1 MTILELMETCVYIVY
16 IYISRFDHATSMV
29 YVHDETAYPVDLG
42 APELRKL
49 CGGALWDEARVVD
62 EQWEH
67 HVKHLQKIKV
77 PQSTVGICWYMLVW
91 YIR

>member
-1 MTILELMETCVYIVY
+1 
-16 IYISRFDHATSMV
+16 MV

-77 PQSTVGICWYMLVW
+77 PQSTVGICWYGISDRIYIKIPLLVQKTEDCSTNHW
-91 YIR
+91 